1 LQRKLSLNAL
11 ENANMSQPILATLKT
26 FEAHLPFRRAK
37 WLQNENSCIGQ
48 DRIEQRRSEQS
59 KELV

>member
-1 LQRKLSLNAL
+1 
-11 ENANMSQPILATLKT
+11 MSQPILATLKT